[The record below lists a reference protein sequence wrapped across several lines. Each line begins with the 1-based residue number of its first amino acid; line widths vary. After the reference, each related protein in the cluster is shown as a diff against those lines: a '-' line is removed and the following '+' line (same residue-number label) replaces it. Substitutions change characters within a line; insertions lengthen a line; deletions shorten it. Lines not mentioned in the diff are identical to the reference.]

1 MNGWARSAF
10 RRPFAACENIQ
21 FRLPNESRALTFA
34 PRPLPFLLILF
45 LAQPAAAQA
54 PPPADAGRLAF
65 FGDTTRAAIGW
76 DSDNRLRGELWHVL
90 REDERTAWIGELW
103 ATDRSAGGAKLSY
116 HWRGDADAGVRK
128 AFVAF
133 DQNRWH
139 DRKVTLGGGYETE
152 RWFASGYASAGV
164 TGRREVGFEE
174 SSTAQTIL
182 GVDNG
187 RPYAQDV
194 TTTLTTRTFERAYDW
209 GVGGRIGHFYAEPLL
224 RVEAGLDYERGR
236 NSTGQATV
244 SLAAEKFFAGTPHS
258 VGVAGEAYRKHGGIE
273 PDRDDAR
280 VWLTYRYAF
289 GGSAAWR
296 SEQSYRMVEVPRA
309 VPVAASAAAE
319 PSVAPAPAASPAPS
333 QPRMEKRIV
342 KTTATASADAFF
354 ALDSAMLRPE
364 AKAALDVAVAR
375 IKAAGFEGNV
385 RVAGHTC
392 DLGSAAYNLRLSQRR
407 ADAVRGYFVAQGLPA
422 ARVLAEGL
430 GESAPRHPNTPA
442 SRPLNRRVD
451 IEFVTFED
459 KVETVAVVSS
469 APPVAAAPTQ
479 AKPAPA
485 PATPAASAVEWRREE
500 IATEPAWLR
509 RALRSS
515 AGHKQT
521 VDVYR
526 TTAETTTV
534 LEGPKRYL
542 NRNPIARNDAST
554 VPADATAQPIA
565 VLGNDD
571 DPDGDPLTIASVGT
585 PAHGTVTISGVQVL
599 YTPARGYTGADAF
612 SYTAS
617 DGKGG
622 TATAMVAVA
631 VVRANR
637 APVARDDYAVAGYNQ
652 PVDVDVLA
660 NDSDPDGDRLTVLSF
675 TQPQFGTVT
684 RGPGSTLTYRSARD
698 YIGYESFTYEV
709 SDGKGGSARAT
720 VVVYADP

>member
-1 MNGWARSAF
+1 
-10 RRPFAACENIQ
+10 
-21 FRLPNESRALTFA
+21 LTFA
-34 PRPLPFLLILF
+34 PRPLPFLLALIL
-45 LAQPAAAQA
+45 ACPAAAQT
-54 PPPADAGRLAF
+54 PPPTDAGRLAY

-116 HWRGDADAGVRK
+116 HWRGDVDAGVRK

-174 SSTAQTIL
+174 SSTTQTIL

-258 VGVAGEAYRKHGGIE
+258 LGIAGEAYRKHGGIE

-296 SEQSYRMVEVPRA
+296 PEQSYRMVEVPRA
-309 VPVAASAAAE
+309 VPVAASVAAA

-333 QPRMEKRIV
+333 QPRVEKRIV

-354 ALDSAMLRPE
+354 ALDSASIRPE
-364 AKAALDVAVAR
+364 AKAALDVALAR

-407 ADAVRGYFVAQGLPA
+407 ADAVRGYLVAQGLPA

-442 SRPLNRRVD
+442 SRSLNRRVD

-459 KVETVAVVSS
+459 KVETVTIAS
-469 APPVAAAPTQ
+469 
-479 AKPAPA
+479 PAPA
-485 PATPAASAVEWRREE
+485 APAAAVAPVEARPAPAAPAVPAVEWRREE
-500 IATEPAWLR
+500 IASEPAWLR

-526 TTAETTTV
+526 TVAETTVV

-542 NRNPIARNDAST
+542 NRDPVARNDAAS
-554 VPADATAQPIA
+554 VEADATAQPIA
-565 VLGNDD
+565 VLGNDE
-571 DPDGDPLTIASVGT
+571 DPDGDVLSVASVGV
-585 PAHGTVTISGVQVL
+585 PAHGIATISGTQVL
-599 YTPARGYTGADAF
+599 YTPARGYTGADSF
-612 SYTAS
+612 SYTVS

-622 TATAMVAVA
+622 TATATVAVA
-631 VVRANR
+631 VVRTNR

-652 PVDVDVLA
+652 PVDVDVLS
-660 NDSDPDGDRLTVLSF
+660 NDSDPDGDRLTVVSF

-684 RGPGSTLTYRSARD
+684 RGPGGTLTYRAPPN

-709 SDGKGGSARAT
+709 GDGKGGSARAT